1 MPDEKKFI
9 WSLFYLTNKVL
20 TVRILVVEDELKISQ
35 FIVQTLK
42 GLAHAIDTAATGEEA
57 RVLFAQGEYDL
68 VILDVMLP
76 DDNGIRICRDFKTLK
91 PTTPIMMLTTLS
103 QVEDKVKGL
112 DSGADDYM
120 TKPFS
125 VDEMSAR
132 VRALLR
138 RNSSQT
144 LILKCHDLELD
155 IVQRNAKRGGE
166 LIKLTTKEYSLLE
179 YFLRNVGRPLSR
191 AQICQH
197 VWDLHFDP
205 ESNVVDVYVKQLRK
219 KIDVGTSKK
228 LIKTIVGLGYVL
240 NEE

>member
-1 MPDEKKFI
+1 M
-9 WSLFYLTNKVL
+9 
-20 TVRILVVEDELKISQ
+20 RILIVEDELKISQ
-35 FIVQTLK
+35 FILQTLK
-42 GLAHAIDTAATGEEA
+42 GLGHAADCALTGEEA
-57 RVLFAQGEYDL
+57 RILFEQNEYDL
-68 VILDVMLP
+68 IILDVMLP
-76 DDNGIRICRDFKTLK
+76 DDDGLKICLDFKK
-91 PTTPIMMLTTLS
+91 MKSSTPIMMLTTLS
-103 QVEDKVKGL
+103 QIEDKVRGL

-138 RNSSQT
+138 RHSTQT
-144 LILKCHDLELD
+144 LVLKCFDLELD
-155 IVQRNAKRGGE
+155 VVLRQAIRNGVV
-166 LIKLTTKEYSLLE
+166 IKLTTKEYSLLE

-191 AQICQH
+191 TQIAQH

-219 KIDVGTSKK
+219 KIDSEFPKK